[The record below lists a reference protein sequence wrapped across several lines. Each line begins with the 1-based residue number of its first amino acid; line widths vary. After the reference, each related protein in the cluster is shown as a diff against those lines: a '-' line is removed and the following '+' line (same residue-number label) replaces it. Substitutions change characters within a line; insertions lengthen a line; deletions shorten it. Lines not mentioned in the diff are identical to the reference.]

1 MRQEQV
7 RESRKGKTPK
17 EEITCESSLGHTV
30 KNCMTVTRYSGG
42 ALSENPFG
50 NLRRRL
56 QVPAFVAHMS

>member
-7 RESRKGKTPK
+7 RERRKGKTPK
-17 EEITCESSLGHTV
+17 EEITCESSLGHAV
-30 KNCMTVTRYSGG
+30 KNRMTVIRCSGG

-56 QVPAFVAHMS
+56 

>member
-7 RESRKGKTPK
+7 RERRKGKTPK
-17 EEITCESSLGHTV
+17 EEITCESSLGHAV
-30 KNCMTVTRYSGG
+30 KNRMTVIRYSGG

-56 QVPAFVAHMS
+56 